1 MVNHKATHRY
11 SGLLGLMSRDATGQE
26 DKKDSEM
33 KFPKSS
39 DFRQVRLKFPKTPF
53 HGNYKTALVRDADL
67 ADK

>member
-33 KFPKSS
+33 KFPKSHC
-39 DFRQVRLKFPKTPF
+39 RLNWSMQHHLEVYLPEFESPKFVA
-53 HGNYKTALVRDADL
+53 GVD
-67 ADK
+67 

>member
-33 KFPKSS
+33 KFPKSHHF
-39 DFRQVRLKFPKTPF
+39 DQVHRVSFDHESNLVKTPF
-53 HGNYKTALVRDADL
+53 CRRFAND
-67 ADK
+67 